1 MEVLQQWITGRG
13 KQPVTWTTLTQCL
26 RDIELT
32 VLAGEIEAI
41 KCHTNWPEKD
51 CFSRRNSAQN
61 PLTDGPTSF
70 GSRSTGESCIRDH
83 KNYEPLQQVTD
94 IACGFV
100 QQMKE
105 NNQKNSAPH
114 GVSEDPS
121 VQRSIRES
129 TAEGTK
135 SQHAEV
141 LAMYMQKCLASMLT
155 KGSHSSSTGESDNQ
169 IDGNYEA
176 FRSVSHGS
184 PPVQRH
190 LQESTAEVPKSQ
202 NAEAFAMFVQEMQKY
217 LGQTIIGASH
227 PSNVGESSIGYDEPA
242 QQMADIAC
250 RFVQQLKEKENQH
263 SSAPN
268 GVSEDQRSLRE
279 STAEDTKSQ
288 IADALAIYMQ
298 QVQKSLGSIFTKGSH
313 STSNGKSDNQIDG
326 NYEAI

>member
-1 MEVLQQWITGRG
+1 M
-13 KQPVTWTTLTQCL
+13 
-26 RDIELT
+26 
-32 VLAGEIEAI
+32 LAGEIEAI

-105 NNQKNSAPH
+105 NNQRNSAPN

-121 VQRSIRES
+121 VPRNLRGS

-135 SQHAEV
+135 NQNAEV
-141 LAMYMQKCLASMLT
+141 LAMYVQQVQKCLASMFT

-176 FRSVSHGS
+176 FHSASHGS
-184 PPVQRH
+184 PVQRH
-190 LQESTAEVPKSQ
+190 LQESTAEVTKSQ
-202 NAEAFAMFVQEMQKY
+202 NAEALAMFVQEMQKC
-217 LGQTIIGASH
+217 LGQTIIAASH

-298 QVQKSLGSIFTKGSH
+298 QVQKFLGSIFTKGSH
-313 STSNGKSDNQIDG
+313 STSNGRGDNQIDG
-326 NYEAI
+326 NYEAIRSASHKGPPVQRSLQ